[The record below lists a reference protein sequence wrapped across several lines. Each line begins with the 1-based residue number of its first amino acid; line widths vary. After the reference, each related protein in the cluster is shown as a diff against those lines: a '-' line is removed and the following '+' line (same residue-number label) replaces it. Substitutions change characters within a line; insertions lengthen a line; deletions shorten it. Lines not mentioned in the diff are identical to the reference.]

1 MYSFDFAPQDLVM
14 ALQLRY
20 PEEADFR
27 SRVATVD
34 STTDDESS
42 KREVSACFR
51 LSPYGR
57 QQLQNKSVLP
67 VHRLVVATGDDAA
80 RFAQRVVDATPD
92 AQILGSLVLS
102 NMMITESTFG
112 STPSRV
118 CSIVSLSQ
126 DVVVVVAPYK
136 VDEMHA
142 WEWTDALLARFA
154 PTHIVSLST
163 LVSLTYDDDLH
174 EACSLRKLLTSPNA
188 LASMNDE
195 IATLASPR
203 FVTGI
208 PAALLT
214 FCHLHGLQGSLFVV
228 LYHST
233 TSWRAI
239 VSAYLPILNLV
250 QAETTTKLS
259 LIGDKDR
266 SASSFMGQTAS
277 FAELYI

>member
-1 MYSFDFAPQDLVM
+1 MYSFDFAPQDFITSSDCGLYDRRRIFKASSFSLLSMESVW
-14 ALQLRY
+14 
-20 PEEADFR
+20 PP
-27 SRVATVD
+27 AT
-34 STTDDESS
+34 
-42 KREVSACFR
+42 
-51 LSPYGR
+51 P
-57 QQLQNKSVLP
+57 NKSVLS

-80 RFAQRVVDATPD
+80 RFAQCVVDATPD

-142 WEWTDALLARFA
+142 WEWADALLARFA

-174 EACSLRKLLTSPNA
+174 EACSLRKLLTSPNP
-188 LASMNDE
+188 LNDD

-228 LYHST
+228 LHHST

-239 VSAYLPILNLV
+239 LSAYLPILDLV
-250 QAETTTKLS
+250 QAKTTTKLS
-259 LIGDKDR
+259 LIGDNDR
-266 SASSFMGQTAS
+266 STSSFMGQNAS